1 MAPIWVRERENR
13 PPWRAIVLQLIAKR
27 DGDKD
32 DDQCEGDQDGD
43 QNDDKDGDAGDQ
55 DDE

>member
-1 MAPIWVRERENR
+1 MAPIWVQGRQNR

-32 DDQCEGDQDGD
+32 GD

>member
-1 MAPIWVRERENR
+1 M
-13 PPWRAIVLQLIAKR
+13 LQLIAKR

-43 QNDDKDGDAGDQ
+43 QNDDKDGDAGDLKMMSTHSAT
-55 DDE
+55 

>member
-1 MAPIWVRERENR
+1 MRERENR